1 MQPSPMRTAMYRNM
15 NRIVI
20 DDCATI
26 SGVSRKMILLWS
38 RNLAMLPD
46 RSFVGGF
53 FVRFVASG
61 SAQMSTGEVAQ

>member
-1 MQPSPMRTAMYRNM
+1 M

-20 DDCATI
+20 DDCVTI
-26 SGVSRKMILLWS
+26 SGVSRKLILLWN
-38 RNLAMLPD
+38 RDLAMLPD

-61 SAQMSTGEVAQ
+61 NAQVSTAEVAQ